1 MLTEFSRGGRGVDFR
16 TEMNIIMSIGVLKL
30 TECGMEPN
38 AEGSMTAHKFFRG
51 GVK

>member
-1 MLTEFSRGGRGVDFR
+1 MLSEFSRGGRGVDFW
-16 TEMNIIMSIGVLKL
+16 TEMNIIISVGALKL

-38 AEGSMTAHKFFRG
+38 AEGPMIAHKFFRG